1 MNRWVPTRG
10 DRVLQVA
17 GLAVLLVALGLL
29 ALLLG
34 DAARTG
40 LPRVSWAFLSGFPSR
55 HAAQAGLLPALAG
68 SAWLLV
74 LTALLAVPVGVG
86 AAIYLEEYG
95 QRTRLAT
102 LIEVN
107 TASLAGVP
115 SVIYGLLGLGLF
127 VQALRMDRSLLAAAC
142 TLALLVLP
150 IVILSTREALRAV
163 PAQVREASLAL
174 GASRWQTIWHQVL
187 PQALPGMTTGVILAL
202 SRAIGETAPLI
213 AIGALT
219 FVPFLPDGVWSPF
232 TALPIQIFSWLTRP
246 DPGFRANAAA
256 GILVLLAML
265 VLSNAAAVWIRDR
278 ARRRQVD

>member
-40 LPRVSWAFLSGFPSR
+40 LPRVSWEFLSGFPSR